1 MVHTGFW
8 FMQMMLKYWEKAY
21 ILHEKRRNIVVASK
35 VTGLETNADKTKYMV
50 MSRDERQNEVII

>member
-1 MVHTGFW
+1 
-8 FMQMMLKYWEKAY
+8 MQMMLKYWEKAY